1 LVLSVVLGQA
11 TGLTVRRDQR
21 AARERKFVQRTEW
34 GRILEIDVEPGDRKV
49 IVKLDDKQPERAEVE
64 VEREDGA
71 PLKSVESLR
80 KVAA

>member
-1 LVLSVVLGQA
+1 
-11 TGLTVRRDQR
+11 
-21 AARERKFVQRTEW
+21 VQRTEW